1 LANRV
6 LGSEAE
12 FANSIEAK
20 EIVDKMTTSIE
31 VAELEDQ
38 LKKFPEYDSKYSLEV
53 NIYTILYNNGGKEQL
68 QGALMLGGM
77 MTGSMA
83 VTIATAVGDNALDG
97 KELIT
102 PDILL
107 AALVS
112 SKLKVRGA
120 VKGPSATTQIVH
132 LDTNALV
139 RALDRGEVA
148 AIDAALAGRTP
159 VVSITAA
166 KEYLAKGDV
175 EVLRQF
181 LSERGGRIGSAT
193 TQAEIDNLI
202 QQANALGRVLKA
214 SDASVAGSAIKE
226 GATLIT
232 NDARLA
238 RFLRAVGFKVE
249 GH

>member
-1 LANRV
+1 
-6 LGSEAE
+6 
-12 FANSIEAK
+12 
-20 EIVDKMTTSIE
+20 MTTSIE

-102 PDILL
+102 PDVLL

-120 VKGPSATTQIVH
+120 VKGPVNVPIGKGSGPAPGVLGANSSSTS
-132 LDTNALV
+132 
-139 RALDRGEVA
+139 VA
-148 AIDAALAGRTP
+148 AIKNYYPKEGAIEFVFDPKTNTFLVGEGKHAALANTINADTSTVVGGIFKRGPNVKYSLTKQAAIFGRT
-159 VVSITAA
+159 
-166 KEYLAKGDV
+166 G
-175 EVLRQF
+175 LR
-181 LSERGGRIGSAT
+181 
-193 TQAEIDNLI
+193 
-202 QQANALGRVLKA
+202 K
-214 SDASVAGSAIKE
+214 
-226 GATLIT
+226 
-232 NDARLA
+232 
-238 RFLRAVGFKVE
+238 
-249 GH
+249 